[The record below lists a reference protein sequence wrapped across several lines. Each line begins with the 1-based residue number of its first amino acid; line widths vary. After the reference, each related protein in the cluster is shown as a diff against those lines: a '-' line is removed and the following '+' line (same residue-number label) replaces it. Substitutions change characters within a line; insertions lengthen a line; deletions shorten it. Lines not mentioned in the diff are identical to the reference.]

1 MSIPISKTL
10 EEIRTEVFGY
20 ITQVQDDYKIKGWLP
35 ASLNLNKGIVRGVI
49 EIWCWGLFQLY
60 SFLIT
65 ILAMAF
71 PESAKGLWLELHCK
85 QVGIDKKLAT
95 KTSGTMF
102 LLRDDTAGNLPIPA
116 GRIVKTLPDGTGNV
130 YRFVTMEEVV
140 IADGAGEIEVKVRAE
155 NTGAGYNVT
164 AGQVS
169 EIVTFI
175 DGVDGVE
182 NRTDWLDSEGTD
194 DETDEALYLRYLL
207 KWKEGSG
214 YAKYAY
220 QGWTLGVSGVSE
232 VKVLDQHPRGQGTV
246 DIIIRGTA
254 GVPTQQ
260 VIDDVTAV
268 IEDARHQNDDVQV
281 RGVVPSNVTIEVQLE
296 CVPGVILADIIVTA
310 EQKLTALF
318 DPNKEETGIIPF
330 IIGEDLTRDRLTA
343 AAMLVPGVKSTPWT
357 LPAAGITVAD
367 DGLLTLQS
375 MTITAAEA
383 SES

>member
-1 MSIPISKTL
+1 MSTPISKTL

-20 ITQVQDDYKIKGWLP
+20 ITQVQDEYKTKGWLP
-35 ASLNLNKGIVRGVI
+35 ASLNLNKGIFRGAI

-65 ILAMAF
+65 ILPMAF

-85 QVGIDKKLAT
+85 QVGIKKKLAT
-95 KTSGTMF
+95 KTVGTFF
-102 LLRDDTAGNLPIPA
+102 LLRDETSGNLPIPA

-130 YRFVTMEEVV
+130 YRFVTMEEVIV
-140 IADGAGEIEVKVRAE
+140 PDGAGEIEVKVQAE

-164 AGQVS
+164 PGQVS

-175 DGVDGVE
+175 DGIDGVE
-182 NRTDWLDSEGTD
+182 NRADWLDSEGTD
-194 DETDEALYLRYLL
+194 DETDEALYLRYQL

-220 QGWTLGVSGVSE
+220 QGLALGVSGVAE
-232 VKVLDQHPRGQGTV
+232 VMVLDQHPRGQGTV

-260 VIDDVTAV
+260 VLAVVTAV
-268 IEDARHQNDDVQV
+268 IEAARHQNDDVQV
-281 RGVVPSNVTIEVQLE
+281 RGVVPANVTIEIQLV
-296 CVPGVILADIIVTA
+296 CKPGFIQTEIKAAV
-310 EQKLTALF
+310 EQKLPALF
-318 DPNKEETGIIPF
+318 DPNKKETGIIPF

-357 LPAAGITVAD
+357 LPADGITVAD

-375 MTITAAEA
+375 MAITATEA